1 MITFRKVQ
9 KSLWFLGGTILALI
23 GMLAVSKN
31 AYAVDESIEVA
42 IHASEAVQ
50 PNYKDN
56 FSGTTYDVASIFRAN
71 EELFNGEKVARFV
84 GDKKIRF
91 LLDENELPLHIYRE
105 KALQTEQPGA
115 SHSVATEV
123 GRYSG
128 EPGEWKELFLCNED
142 GLFYFETEWDMEQDV
157 LLSVERD
164 SEENVLAFYLRA
176 ADKLAETA
184 KDETAEETEIPSEA
198 SEESLV
204 GEKSSGSEEIQESTV
219 QIGDEP
225 SKEETPLE
233 QSEPAPSIKNAV
245 KALRTAP
252 QPNSWYEANGKR
264 YYVDANGNFFK
275 NQFISFGEE
284 VRYYMGSDGS
294 VQYGILQIGGKVYY
308 ADLKTGIIQKKPG
321 WIEVG
326 NRKYYADGT
335 GTLFQNCIISFG
347 DVLFCMGGDGSVQY
361 GLTEVNGNY
370 YYADPETGKVVQK
383 QGWLSLGGKRYYIG
397 PNGTF
402 YRNQKITF
410 GSVGYCMGSDGSVQF
425 GPCSA
430 DGALYFTDLKTGVIV
445 SKPGWYTY
453 EGRQYY
459 AQADGRMFRNQI
471 ITFGSKVAYYIGYD
485 GSRRSGLI
493 QVDGKLYYAA
503 PDTDII
509 ARKQG
514 WLTIGAKRY
523 YANDRGEL
531 YYNQLISFGSTVAYY
546 MGPDGS
552 VQSGIIETGAN
563 LYYADPQSGIVQRRA
578 GWITWNGKRY
588 YSRSDGRLFRD
599 QFISFGDSR
608 FYMQHDGS
616 VATGLVVINGK
627 EYQFDKKTGELIVT
641 GKILVMD
648 VSYWQNPNAMNFDR
662 IAQQIGGVIL
672 RIGYTGHESLT
683 QQPDS
688 TFETYYR
695 EFKKRGVPVGCYFYS
710 CASTVPQGIRE
721 ANFVINR
728 LRGKQLELPVY
739 WDTEDEYHQRGT
751 SRAQLTD
758 TALAFLSTLRN
769 ARYYCGI
776 YSSTSW
782 LYHELDMSRLQDYE
796 VWVAHY
802 GVSKP
807 GYSGNYGMW
816 QFTSQGEL
824 EGFSHDLDLSYMYKD
839 YPAIIK
845 AGRWNGF

>member
-1 MITFRKVQ
+1 MITFRRIQ
-9 KSLWFLGGTILALI
+9 KSLWFLGGTTLILAGI
-23 GMLAVSKN
+23 FAAPKTVYAGNEKSEVVFQPSDAVHPTYN
-31 AYAVDESIEVA
+31 DE
-42 IHASEAVQ
+42 
-50 PNYKDN
+50 
-56 FSGTTYDVASIFRAN
+56 FCGTTYDLSAIFRTETAV
-71 EELFNGEKVARFV
+71 FNGEKVAHFF
-84 GDKKIRF
+84 GDDHVRF
-91 LLDENELPLHIYRE
+91 LLTDGDRPLNIYQE
-105 KALQTEQPGA
+105 KGLCSKPSAAPDSTEIAL
-115 SHSVATEV
+115 
-123 GRYSG
+123 
-128 EPGEWKELFLCNED
+128 EPNLEEAGEWEELVLCEKD
-142 GLFYFETEWDMEQDV
+142 GLIYFEIQWDAKQDI
-157 LLSVERD
+157 LLSVERGNGED
-164 SEENVLAFYLRA
+164 TDTLYLRA
-176 ADKLAETA
+176 TDKLVDAAE
-184 KDETAEETEIPSEA
+184 DETSEA
-198 SEESLV
+198 PAVAGEEAASADSASERENPVLTGSEPVREELPEES
-204 GEKSSGSEEIQESTV
+204 T
-219 QIGDEP
+219 EP
-225 SKEETPLE
+225 TPE
-233 QSEPAPSIKNAV
+233 V
-245 KALRTAP
+245 KDLSRALRNTP

-308 ADLKTGIIQKKPG
+308 ADLTTGIIQKKPG

-326 NRKYYADGT
+326 NRQYYADGT
-335 GTLFQNCIISFG
+335 GTLFQNRVISFA
-347 DVLFCMGGDGSVQY
+347 DVLFCMGSDGSVQH
-361 GLTEVNGNY
+361 GLTEINGNY

-383 QGWLSLGGKRYYIG
+383 QGWLELDGKRYYIG
-397 PNGTF
+397 PNGVF

-410 GSVGYCMGSDGSVQF
+410 GSIGYCMGCDGAVQF

-430 DGALYFTDLKTGVIV
+430 GGALYFTDLNTGVIV
-445 SKPGWYTY
+445 SKPGWYAY

-493 QVDGKLYYAA
+493 QVDSKLYYAA
-503 PDTDII
+503 PDTGII

-710 CASTVPQGIRE
+710 CASTVPEGIRE

-782 LYHELDMSRLQDYE
+782 LYDELDMSRLQDYE

-816 QFTSQGEL
+816 QFTSQGQL
-824 EGFSHDLDLSYMYKD
+824 DGFSHDLDLSYMYKD
-839 YPAIIK
+839 YPSIIK
-845 AGRWNGF
+845 DGHWNGF